1 MFRILCCPFV
11 SVLLSH
17 QLLLCLCHTRMV
29 NCSTSCQI
37 QASGRAM
44 CSGTARC
51 SALLEAEEPFAISG
65 GQSLTLASF
74 PLHLPASGPLYRTVA
89 SVRCLICQ
97 SPSSSRSSRTRSTV
111 MIMPPY
117 PSFTL
122 ESQSYTHCVS
132 SWYWFVLSPANATF
146 LLPTDLRSLWLSYPS
161 LRMIFSTSIIS
172 CFRVL
177 DFFPVVSCLA
187 VISLCAS
194 SDKKPTVRRSYLP
207 HRSQSRRCLSNTR
220 KGDISIAL
228 IALEQFFTSVLFRD
242 TLDVISLILFALLSF
257 CCIRHA
263 PTYLAVHCLDE
274 RSFVSL

>member
-37 QASGRAM
+37 QASGRTM

-74 PLHLPASGPLYRTVA
+74 LLPLPASGPLYRTVA
-89 SVRCLICQ
+89 SVRCFICQ
-97 SPSSSRSSRTRSTV
+97 SSSSSRSSRTRSTV
-111 MIMPPY
+111 MNMPSY

-122 ESQSYTHCVS
+122 ESQSLRALRVIVVLVRSFS
-132 SWYWFVLSPANATF
+132 SKCHLFASDRFAISLALLSF
-146 LLPTDLRSLWLSYPS
+146 SGDDLLDFNHQLLQSA
-161 LRMIFSTSIIS
+161 
-172 CFRVL
+172 L

-187 VISLCAS
+187 VISLCVS

-220 KGDISIAL
+220 ILCSAACDCPPCVPVTRRSQACSPASVGDVSWWW
-228 IALEQFFTSVLFRD
+228 T
-242 TLDVISLILFALLSF
+242 TLCGE
-257 CCIRHA
+257 CC
-263 PTYLAVHCLDE
+263 
-274 RSFVSL
+274 